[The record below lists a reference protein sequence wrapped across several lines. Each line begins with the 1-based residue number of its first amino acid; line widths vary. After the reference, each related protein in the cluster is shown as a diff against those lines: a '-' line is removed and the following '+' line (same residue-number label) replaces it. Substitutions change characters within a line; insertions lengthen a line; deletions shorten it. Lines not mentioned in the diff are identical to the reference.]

1 VTVEVPKSTW
11 EADIKGSVSGIGYSS
26 VHRVLSNNHP
36 SYSITNLVT
45 LSYESIK
52 KTLSI
57 TTTIEPVDGAT
68 IEMYNSSSRHPING
82 WLEGCNDDPNNQIV
96 NENDTQTKTGDETVQ
111 EDGPNN
117 EILDSEETY

>member
-1 VTVEVPKSTW
+1 MPKRPKSR
-11 EADIKGSVSGIGYSS
+11 KS
-26 VHRVLSNNHP
+26 LHP

-96 NENDTQTKTGDETVQ
+96 DENDTQTETRDETVQ
-111 EDGPNN
+111 EDGPTMKFWIPRRLIR
-117 EILDSEETY
+117 EGQKDAL